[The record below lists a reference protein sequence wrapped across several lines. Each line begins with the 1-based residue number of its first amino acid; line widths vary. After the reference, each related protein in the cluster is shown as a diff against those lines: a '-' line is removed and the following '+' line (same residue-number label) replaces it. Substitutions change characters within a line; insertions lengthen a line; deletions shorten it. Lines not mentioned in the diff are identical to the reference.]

1 MRISDWS
8 SDVCS
13 SDLLLEELRKGK
25 AGVADGKAL
34 ICSLQGVRPPRD
46 WKDEEDAK
54 GTTAKLARFLHSEAE
69 NKAPIDMEI
78 GRATCRE
85 RGGQYGEIPVVA
97 VYLKKKT
104 HKQTISRT

>member
-34 ICSLQGVRPPRD
+34 ICSLQGIRPPRD

-69 NKAPIDMEI
+69 NEPLIDMVIIDESH
-78 GRATCRE
+78 
-85 RGGQYGEIPVVA
+85 
-97 VYLKKKT
+97 YLRNPETDRKST
-104 HKQTISRT
+104 RLNSSH